1 MRQRLLGALIK
12 RATRATECSLAC
24 SDSFAFPSDTRLFIV
39 FALFEF
45 LQYASFFALLLKTAD
60 RTFDRLVIFNTYSCH
75 VRRHPLPGQA
85 K

>member
-1 MRQRLLGALIK
+1 MRQRVFSALVE
-12 RATRATECSLAC
+12 RATRATEGSLAC

-39 FALFEF
+39 LALFEL
-45 LQYASFFALLLKTAD
+45 LQYASFFALLLKSAD
-60 RTFDRLVIFNTYSCH
+60 RTFDRLVIFNAYSCH